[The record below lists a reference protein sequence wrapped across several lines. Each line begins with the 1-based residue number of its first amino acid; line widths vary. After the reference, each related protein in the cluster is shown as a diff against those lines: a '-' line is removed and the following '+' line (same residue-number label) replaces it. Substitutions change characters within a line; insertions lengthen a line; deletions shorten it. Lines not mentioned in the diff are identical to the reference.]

1 MIEIVFYARG
11 GQGAVTASQI
21 LATAAFQEGKYAQA
35 FPSFGPERR
44 GAPVTA
50 YTRIDERPIVDRSTI
65 VKADHVIVLAPG
77 VLKTSNPLG
86 GLRETGCAILNVDR
100 SPEDIQRGV
109 AADGIKIFCI
119 DASSISEQVY
129 GKRPIP
135 MTNMAMLGAFAA
147 VSGIVQLD
155 TILDIVD
162 QHFSGETAER
172 AKRTAR
178 MAHDKMDE
186 TPQEDSFAKVHRL

>member
-1 MIEIVFYARG
+1 MIEIVFFARG
-11 GQGAVTASQI
+11 GQGAVTASKI

-50 YTRIDERPIVDRSTI
+50 YTRIATLPIVNRNPI
-65 VKADHVIVLAPG
+65 VTADYVLVLAPSI
-77 VLKTSNPLG
+77 LKTSNPCG

-100 SPEDIQRGV
+100 PPEDIRKDI
-109 AADGIKIFCI
+109 AAIFCI
-119 DASSISEQVY
+119 DASLISEQVY
-129 GKRPIP
+129 GKKPIP
-135 MTNMAMLGAFAA
+135 MTNIAMLGAFAL

-155 TILDIVD
+155 TILDAVD
-162 QHFSGETAER
+162 QYFSGEEAGK

-178 MAHDKMDE
+178 MAYQTMGELE
-186 TPQEDSFAKVHRL
+186 TL